1 MGQKMK
7 TSDEQ
12 KAAISGQ
19 QVVPVSVVGQL
30 EFVAASLPRQMAV
43 PQGGTASTSN

>member
-1 MGQKMK
+1 MLAHVKRPLPSVAGQF
-7 TSDEQ
+7 
-12 KAAISGQ
+12 
-19 QVVPVSVVGQL
+19 